1 MVRPPEFVENFMI
14 SPVYKIDEK
23 DTIQKAQKSM
33 ESNRTEFL
41 IVTRNDMPVGILE
54 DWRTWDV
61 EKNKTIEYI
70 RDKLLPVSTF
80 RKDTPIQ
87 RVTQQLRGKTAV
99 VIDDD
104 DKIVG
109 IVRARELV

>member
-1 MVRPPEFVENFMI
+1 MVRQSEFVENFMVK
-14 SPVYKIDEK
+14 PVYKIDEK

-41 IVTRNDMPVGILE
+41 IVTRNDIPIGILE

-61 EKNKTIEYI
+61 EKTKTVEHI
-70 RDKLLPVSTF
+70 RDKLLPVSTV
-80 RKDTPIQ
+80 RKGTTVQ
-87 RVTQQLRGKTAV
+87 RVTQQLKGKTAV

-104 DKIVG
+104 GEIIGVM
-109 IVRARELV
+109 RARELV